1 MNNCKTDNNN
11 IIINF
16 AFFPFCF
23 RTVSIGEYTNKLRD
37 EHQFFHSFSKL
48 FERDI
53 PAISQYTFDN
63 VYKETN
69 GHSHTISP
77 SDRKYAIVLSIL
89 KEIYKNFK
97 NSTNIERDFEL
108 FLENNINDY
117 HIWQLG
123 ISGGV
128 RIIGRRRSNIFDV
141 LFIDYHHLIY
151 PDKNYN
157 QENYNM
163 YSFCPITNNNNGGN

>member
-1 MNNCKTDNNN
+1 MSKCKTDNNN

-16 AFFPFCF
+16 SFFPFCF
-23 RTVSIGEYTNKLRD
+23 RTVSVGEYTNKLKD
-37 EHQFFHSFSKL
+37 KEQFFNHFSKL

-53 PAISQYTFDN
+53 PAISQHTFDN

-69 GHSHTISP
+69 GHSHSISP
-77 SDRKYAIVLSIL
+77 GDSKYKVVLSIL
-89 KEIYKNFK
+89 KELYKSFK
-97 NSTNIERDFEL
+97 NPTDIERDFEL

-151 PDKNYN
+151 PNKNYN
-157 QENYNM
+157 QDNYNT
-163 YSFCPITNNNNGGN
+163 YTFCPITNNDNGGN